1 MMSLKKQNGFSLQ
14 ELRQCLRTATNFQD
28 WYGAALALDN
38 LSGAEAWRQNDA
50 SEFYDFLDIR
60 ARYEQLVTLLNDK
73 NHEEL
78 LYALNEGIHGNMSG
92 IGRPI
97 LYDRAMTG
105 TKCLIDDYVTAI
117 ADALWV
123 VARSPSNKIS
133 LQDKVDFF
141 RRASHCYGRSA
152 LMLSGGAGLIYSH
165 HGVVQTLIEQDLL
178 PNVISGASAGAW
190 VSGLLAMYTNE
201 ELKSGVIGDY
211 RYDLPIHL
219 NPLRVLAGLEP
230 GVSPLSIKQCA
241 LDGIDNQMTFQE
253 AYEHTGRYINISI
266 APAEKHQNSRL
277 MNAITS
283 PNVYIRSAMDASG
296 SVPGVVPPVT
306 LYARGADGKPKPYL
320 PTRKWVDGSFA
331 EDLPAKRLSRLF
343 GVNHYIVSMINPVAV
358 PFVDDPK
365 LRTRRRIRTMTNTM
379 MTDVAT
385 DLLSG
390 LEHYLTRVGVSLI
403 SPAILMAHGVLNQS
417 YTGDVNI
424 ILEKKNFHWR
434 NVLFSYHGEE
444 EIENLVLAGKRN
456 TWPKL
461 AMIRN
466 ATLIGQELDSIL
478 ESLDQKE
485 FGVRPSG
492 GKRNGGARNS
502 SEQSKGERR
511 RLTLPSV
518 PC

>member
-1 MMSLKKQNGFSLQ
+1 MALIKPKGFSRQ
-14 ELRQCLRTATNFQD
+14 ELRQCMQTATD
-28 WYGAALALDN
+28 YCEWYGCALALDK
-38 LSGAEAWRQNDA
+38 LSGADDWRRSDA
-50 SEFYDFLDIR
+50 SEHFDYQDIR
-60 ARYEQLVTLLNDK
+60 ARYDQLCELLAEG

-78 LYALNEGIHGNMSG
+78 LYVLNEGIHGNMSG

-97 LYDRAMTG
+97 LYDRALAG
-105 TKCLIDDYVTAI
+105 TKQLIDDYVSAI
-117 ADALWV
+117 AEALRV
-123 VARSPSNKIS
+123 VAASPSRKIRLS
-133 LQDKVDFF
+133 AKVDFF

-152 LMLSGGAGLIYSH
+152 LMLSGGAGLIYCH

-178 PNVISGASAGAW
+178 PNVVSGASAGAW
-190 VSGLLAMYTNE
+190 VSALLSMYTNE
-201 ELKSGVIGDY
+201 ELKAGFFDRY
-211 RYDLPIHL
+211 RYDMPVHL
-219 NPLRVLAGLEP
+219 NPLRVLAGMEP
-230 GVSPLSIKQCA
+230 GVSPLSVKQQA
-241 LDGIDNQMTFQE
+241 MDAIGNDMTFQE

-306 LYARGADGKPKPYL
+306 LYAKGANGKPKPYL
-320 PTRKWVDGSFA
+320 PSRKWVDGSIA

-358 PFVDDPK
+358 PFVADPK
-365 LRTRRRIRTMTNTM
+365 LRSPNRIRNLANTAVVS
-379 MTDVAT
+379 VASEM
-385 DLLSG
+385 LAG
-390 LEHYLTRVGVSLI
+390 LETYLARVGVSFI
-403 SPAILMAHGVLNQS
+403 SPAVLMAHGVLNQS

-424 ILEKKNFHWR
+424 VLEKKHFYWR
-434 NVLFSYHGEE
+434 NVLFSYHGDE

-466 ATLIGQELDSIL
+466 ATLIGRELDSIL
-478 ESLDQKE
+478 ETLDRRE
-485 FGVRPSG
+485 FGERS
-492 GKRNGGARNS
+492 NGR
-502 SEQSKGERR
+502 ERR

-518 PC
+518 SF

>member
-1 MMSLKKQNGFSLQ
+1 
-14 ELRQCLRTATNFQD
+14 
-28 WYGAALALDN
+28 
-38 LSGAEAWRQNDA
+38 
-50 SEFYDFLDIR
+50 
-60 ARYEQLVTLLNDK
+60 V
-73 NHEEL
+73 
-78 LYALNEGIHGNMSG
+78 
-92 IGRPI
+92 
-97 LYDRAMTG
+97 
-105 TKCLIDDYVTAI
+105 LIDEYVTAI
-117 ADALWV
+117 ADALWA
-123 VARSPSNKIS
+123 VADSPSNKIA

-201 ELKSGVIGDY
+201 ELKSGFIGDY

-241 LDGIDNQMTFQE
+241 LDGIDNHMTFQE

-343 GVNHYIVSMINPVAV
+343 GVNHYIVSLINPVAV

-365 LRTRRRIRTMTNTM
+365 LRTRRRIRTVTNTM
-379 MTDVAT
+379 MTDAAT

-390 LEHYLTRVGVSLI
+390 LAHYLTRVGVSLI
-403 SPAILMAHGVLNQS
+403 SPAILMAHG
-417 YTGDVNI
+417 
-424 ILEKKNFHWR
+424 
-434 NVLFSYHGEE
+434 
-444 EIENLVLAGKRN
+444 
-456 TWPKL
+456 WP
-461 AMIRN
+461 
-466 ATLIGQELDSIL
+466 
-478 ESLDQKE
+478 
-485 FGVRPSG
+485 
-492 GKRNGGARNS
+492 
-502 SEQSKGERR
+502 
-511 RLTLPSV
+511 
-518 PC
+518 